1 MVVIA
6 GVCLKYRSLL
16 ASADISFIVL
26 FPLGGIYVG
35 TFYLL
40 QLLYDCEYS
49 SHTRP
54 SGSHG
59 ARVYSLDWV
68 YAVNQVLHQDA
79 AGAGHSS
86 QTDPTD

>member
-6 GVCLKYRSLL
+6 GVCLEFRSLL
-16 ASADISFIVL
+16 AFADISFIVL

-40 QLLYDCEYS
+40 QLFYDCECC

-59 ARVYSLDWV
+59 ASVSSLDWV
-68 YAVNQVLHQDA
+68 HAVNQVLHQDA
-79 AGAGHSS
+79 AGAGHSG
-86 QTDPTD
+86 QTDSTG